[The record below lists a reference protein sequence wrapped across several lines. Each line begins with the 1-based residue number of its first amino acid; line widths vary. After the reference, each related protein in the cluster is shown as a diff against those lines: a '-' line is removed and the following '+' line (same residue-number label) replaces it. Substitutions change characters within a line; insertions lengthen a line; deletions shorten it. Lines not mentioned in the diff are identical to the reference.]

1 MYLRQSRFHRFT
13 TNTILRIRVTSFRAD
28 NYPYIQ
34 RLSPS
39 AKVMSYNGLKLL
51 GLAGEY
57 RSSSKSG
64 MLVNEALKIAE
75 SKGAEVVFWD
85 LNEKPLPFVGEDGC
99 WNHPTVQ
106 EFQNLLLESDAFLV
120 ASPEYH
126 GTMSGVMK
134 NTFDWMYDKHVGGK
148 VFGLMSTLGG
158 VTNANTLNHMRISLR
173 WLHAWPVPEQ
183 LAIGHVKEAFNE
195 EGQLNDEALQG
206 RLESLVESVLSTS
219 IKLQS

>member
-1 MYLRQSRFHRFT
+1 
-13 TNTILRIRVTSFRAD
+13 
-28 NYPYIQ
+28 
-34 RLSPS
+34 
-39 AKVMSYNGLKLL
+39 MSYNGVKVL

-57 RSSSKSG
+57 RSTSKSG
-64 MLVNEALKIAE
+64 MLVNEALRIAQ

-99 WNHPTVQ
+99 WSHPTVQ
-106 EFQNLLLESDAFLV
+106 EFQALLLECDAFLV

-173 WLHAWPVPEQ
+173 WLHGWPVPEQ
-183 LAIGHVKEAFNE
+183 LAIGHVKEAFDE
-195 EGQLNDEALQG
+195 DGKLNDDELQS
-206 RLESLVESVLSTS
+206 RLESLVESVLLTTN
-219 IKLQS
+219 KFQS